1 MKLNAST
8 PEAHTPEAHTPV
20 DMVTATHRMSN
31 ARPPGSFSSKRSC
44 PRVKQAIWLSSFAAR
59 AGLAP
64 PLRSDGRLGCVQH

>member
-31 ARPPGSFSSKRSC
+31 ARPPGFFFQKERPGSPTSETSDLVVELRC
-44 PRVKQAIWLSSFAAR
+44 ARWPR
-59 AGLAP
+59 P
-64 PLRSDGRLGCVQH
+64 PPAL